1 MILNNFHCFIVTKHF
16 LNFKKR
22 LIMKNNQIQQ
32 TNSFLSDDVYLEEIR
47 KQMIRFATLQL
58 GDSHSVE
65 DAVQDA
71 LIGA

>member
-1 MILNNFHCFIVTKHF
+1 
-16 LNFKKR
+16 
-22 LIMKNNQIQQ
+22 MKNNQIQQ

-65 DAVQDA
+65 DAVQEA
-71 LIGA
+71 LIGDLNYKDSFGGRSALKS